1 MTQTVRP
8 EGGEEGAAQ
17 GAQGAQ
23 GAPATASVRASR
35 WGSLADLA
43 LRAAS
48 ALVMVAGALGSLWA
62 GGAWFTAFWALAG
75 LAVYWE
81 WEHLAGGRN
90 MIVRLALGA
99 LTLGGAAVLASTS
112 EVEWAL
118 AAVAAGAAGVGWLGR
133 GASAADR
140 GGQAGWCAAGLVY
153 AGAMV
158 IAVCVLRHSLFL
170 GPVAI
175 LWLFAVVWGT
185 DVMAYFGGR
194 LIGGPK
200 LWPRVSP
207 GKTWSGFWV
216 GVGSGAAAGTLV
228 VAYAA
233 TPGEAPLFPVF
244 LLGLAAAAVSQGGDL
259 FESMV
264 KRRYGVKDSGRLIPG
279 HGGAMD
285 RLDGFI
291 FAAIFAALVGAL
303 HKGAVAAAHGL
314 LVW

>member
-1 MTQTVRP
+1 MSAAASP
-8 EGGEEGAAQ
+8 DGEGES
-17 GAQGAQ
+17 
-23 GAPATASVRASR
+23 PPNASSARAR
-35 WGSLADLA
+35 RFGGFGDLA

-62 GGAWFTAFWALAG
+62 GGAWFTLFWALAG
-75 LAVYWE
+75 AAVYWE

-99 LTLGGAAVLASTS
+99 LALAGAAALASVGD
-112 EVEWAL
+112 VEWAL
-118 AAVAAGAAGVGWLGR
+118 LVLVAGAAGVGWLGR

-140 GGQAGWCAAGLVY
+140 SGQAGWCAAGLLY

-158 IAVCVLRHSLFL
+158 VAVCVLRHSLFL

-216 GVGSGAAAGTLV
+216 GVLCGAGAGAGVVAAAV
-228 VAYAA
+228 

-244 LLGLAAAAVSQGGDL
+244 ALGVAAASVSQGGDL

-291 FAAIFAALVGAL
+291 FAAVFAAVVGAL
-303 HKGAVAAAHGL
+303 HKGSVAAAHGL

>member
-1 MTQTVRP
+1 MTQGVGP
-8 EGGEEGAAQ
+8 EGGEEGAAHPA
-17 GAQGAQ
+17 GSAPP
-23 GAPATASVRASR
+23 APARASR

-48 ALVMVAGALGSLWA
+48 ALVMVACALGSLWA

-90 MIVRLALGA
+90 IILRLALGGLA
-99 LTLGGAAVLASTS
+99 LGGGAVLASTGAI
-112 EVEWAL
+112 EWAL
-118 AAVAAGAAGVGWLGR
+118 ACVAAGAAGVGWLGR

-140 GGQAGWCAAGLVY
+140 AGQAGWCAAGLVY

-158 IAVCVLRHSLFL
+158 VSVCLLRHSLFF

-244 LLGLAAAAVSQGGDL
+244 VLGLLAAAVSQGGDL

-291 FAAIFAALVGAL
+291 FAAVFAALVGAV